1 MVYSKELTED
11 AHSFKFIKHKMH
23 HWGKLQE
30 ILQKTLKQLYN
41 IDARE
46 ILFTLIPA
54 T

>member
-11 AHSFKFIKHKMH
+11 AHNFKFIKHKMH

-30 ILQKTLKQLYN
+30 IL
-41 IDARE
+41 DARE